1 MGQLLYPVPVD
12 GGSRLVDE
20 LVEERP
26 EPVKLLLQLQPL
38 TVRGRH
44 QELLHLQAEA
54 LLGVLLGQLLPLNAG
69 RHLVTKNLNKNR
81 IFLFHN

>member
-1 MGQLLYPVPVD
+1 M
-12 GGSRLVDE
+12 DE

-26 EPVKLLLQLQPL
+26 EPVKLLLQFQPL
-38 TVRGRH
+38 TVRSRH

-69 RHLVTKNLNKNR
+69 RPLVTKNLNKNR